1 MAVYLV
7 TGGAG
12 FIGSHITDELVRR
25 GATVRV
31 LDNLSNGREE
41 NLAAVRDRITFQKE
55 DIRNLD
61 AIRPLFEGVDFVVH
75 EAAIGSVPRSIEDPL
90 TSNAVNVTGTLNVLL
105 AARDAKVKRL
115 VMAVT
120 SAAYGENPVLPRVES
135 QIPDP
140 LSPYALTKLAGEYYC
155 RIFHRIFKLE
165 TVALRYFNVFGPR
178 QNPDSPYSAALSRFM
193 AAFLRGQTPVIF
205 GDGKQSRDFVYVA
218 NVVDATLRALEA
230 SEAPGKVINIGT
242 GNSYTLNHTI
252 ALLNRILNMQVV
264 PRHDPPRIGDIR
276 ESTADITLAR
286 RVLGYEPAVQ
296 FEEGL
301 RRTVEWF
308 RSSLK

>member
-1 MAVYLV
+1 MSVYLV

-25 GATVRV
+25 GETVRV

-61 AIRPLFEGVDFVVH
+61 AIRPLFAGVDYVVH

-105 AARDAKVKRL
+105 AARDARVKRL

-155 RIFHRIFKLE
+155 RIFYRIFKLE

-205 GDGKQSRDFVYVA
+205 GDGEQSRDFVYVA

-230 SEAPGKVINIGT
+230 SEAPGNVINIGT

-252 ALLNRILNMQVV
+252 ALLNRILNMQVK

-286 RVLGYEPAVQ
+286 RVLGYEAAVQ

-308 RSSLK
+308 RSSLQ